1 LSIALSRMVSD
12 GLITKAQALQIGKGV
27 LRDNALTLHGL
38 GAQQAQDAPAASS
51 ERVAR

>member
-1 LSIALSRMVSD
+1 MSD
-12 GLITKAQALQIGKGV
+12 GLVTKAQALQIGKGV

-38 GAQQAQDAPAASS
+38 GPQQAQDPSAAAASA